1 MSVFLCVG
9 TMKRTLPPLAFIIL
23 LTVPVLGAII
33 MFSPF
38 YGWKTETQNTRWRK
52 SFHFV
57 SEGKRAHRSRS
68 RDFSGVEPGL
78 KRGAFVGGRLC
89 QPTTSTAEPCHNL
102 LWIFTAD
109 IERTLVVFSSHL
121 LSTFSQYIN
130 CLTLQILMLM
140 SLSVLYGCSKYFS

>member
-1 MSVFLCVG
+1 MIC
-9 TMKRTLPPLAFIIL
+9 TLPPLAFVIL
-23 LTVPVLGAII
+23 LTVLVLGAII

-68 RDFSGVEPGL
+68 RDFSRVEPGL

-89 QPTTSTAEPCHNL
+89 MQIPLDGGQPTTSTAEPCHNL

-109 IERTLVVFSSHL
+109 IERTLVVFPH
-121 LSTFSQYIN
+121 T
-130 CLTLQILMLM
+130 
-140 SLSVLYGCSKYFS
+140 YFPHFLNI